1 MGLNVLIAE
10 PCELLRVGL
19 RTIFFEST
27 RVSNIYEAAT
37 KESLKTQLRSYTL
50 DLVVIN
56 QVLVTDVMLL
66 PRGKFAILTSEPDIA
81 ILKAAYRQGMRGY
94 LSENVSAE
102 LLRMVLHPSGDS
114 FLMEPTLAPWFM
126 ECLFGNTFSSIKEEL
141 LTPREREIIHLL
153 REGLDRPTIAKHL
166 CIAETTL
173 KTHIKN
179 IAHKR
184 ETEQNARAVVS
195 SHMMNGLKA

>member
-27 RVSNIYEAAT
+27 YVSNIYEAAT
-37 KESLKTQLRSYTL
+37 RESLKTQLRSYTL

-66 PRGKFAILTSEPDIA
+66 PRGKFAILTPEPDMA
-81 ILKAAYRQGMRGY
+81 IIKAAYRPGMRGY

-102 LLRMVLHPSGDS
+102 LLRMILHPSEGS
-114 FLMEPTLAPWFM
+114 FLLEPTLAPWFM
-126 ECLFGNTFSSIKEEL
+126 ERLF
-141 LTPREREIIHLL
+141 
-153 REGLDRPTIAKHL
+153 
-166 CIAETTL
+166 
-173 KTHIKN
+173 
-179 IAHKR
+179 
-184 ETEQNARAVVS
+184 
-195 SHMMNGLKA
+195 